1 MYRGNRS
8 LSKIWIEEEGGSRAG
23 ENESIVS
30 AIDRGSGFLLS
41 AFHQKMA
48 LWDAYQVLFFVS
60 FKMNPRIL
68 SHRRPRQIHASSI
81 PGTVSLVDRSPFTE
95 GLRDDRNIIER
106 QQRDA
111 FRGILWGEGKKN
123 AVKRPRLRRI
133 HFNHLH
139 LFPSPG
145 DSPSGHRG
153 EPSSLLLFLSF
164 FHSPSLYLFL
174 IFSSLL
180 FSFLISQPPSS
191 LSLSVRQ

>member
-81 PGTVSLVDRSPFTE
+81 PGTVSLVDRSPFSE

-111 FRGILWGEGKKN
+111 FRGILWGGRGKKMPWN
-123 AVKRPRLRRI
+123 GRVSVEFILIISTFFLRRET
-133 HFNHLH
+133 HL
-139 LFPSPG
+139 PAT
-145 DSPSGHRG
+145 
-153 EPSSLLLFLSF
+153 EENLLRSFSFFLSF
-164 FHSPSLYLFL
+164 TPPLS
-174 IFSSLL
+174 ISSSSFLL
-180 FSFLISQPPSS
+180 FFS
-191 LSLSVRQ
+191 LF

>member
-95 GLRDDRNIIER
+95 AEGRPKYHRTAATGCFSRNTMGGR
-106 QQRDA
+106 
-111 FRGILWGEGKKN
+111 GKKMPWN
-123 AVKRPRLRRI
+123 GRVSVEFILIISTFFLRRET
-133 HFNHLH
+133 HL
-139 LFPSPG
+139 PAT
-145 DSPSGHRG
+145 
-153 EPSSLLLFLSF
+153 EENLLRSFSFFLSF
-164 FHSPSLYLFL
+164 TPPLS
-174 IFSSLL
+174 ISSSSFLL
-180 FSFLISQPPSS
+180 FFS
-191 LSLSVRQ
+191 LF